1 MKHCILVSHCLYLTA
16 VEREA
21 PRADHPIDQVK
32 GTMCNSVCFYMMG
45 VLTLSQQN
53 GVFYWISV
61 WVITQKIRNKVNAR
75 QLCVPSLG
83 VPSPEDEGSS
93 GSRSPTW
100 KIGLIVDDWSWPMV
114 TFFPKIKKL
123 IITSLLNLSS
133 FDFQPLGFAET
144 FSNTPENPSPNLLLK
159 QLQGFIVLV
168 ALYWDLPSTSRP
180 LFNWGAK

>member
-1 MKHCILVSHCLYLTA
+1 MVFTKSALDFVLQSCVMKHCILVSHCLYLTA

-32 GTMCNSVCFYMMG
+32 GTMCNSVCFYMTG

-100 KIGLIVDDWSWPMV
+100 KIGLIVDDWSCYN
-114 TFFPKIKKL
+114 FFQYTRKSIIKCVPQTATGIHHPDGPVL
-123 IITSLLNLSS
+123 GSPQYIQASFLL
-133 FDFQPLGFAET
+133 G
-144 FSNTPENPSPNLLLK
+144 
-159 QLQGFIVLV
+159 G
-168 ALYWDLPSTSRP
+168 
-180 LFNWGAK
+180 